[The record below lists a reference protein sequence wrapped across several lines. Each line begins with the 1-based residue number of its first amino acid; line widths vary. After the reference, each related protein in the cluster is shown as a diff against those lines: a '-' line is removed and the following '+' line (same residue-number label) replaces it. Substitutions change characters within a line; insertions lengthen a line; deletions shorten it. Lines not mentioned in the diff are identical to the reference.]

1 MAPSFPP
8 LLKKLPTPWCLT
20 FAPFPPSPT
29 CPFPIRHGSSLS
41 SYQASSL
48 DESYHAWPDNP
59 ASGVGIKAHPV
70 PSAWTCCLKI
80 SPFGREGS
88 GTGSTFPRLHYFMY
102 HQALFLQVSTIIL
115 IISKETALFPETGKP
130 MPSAI
135 VWEGGSNHEDKHVTD
150 KSLRL

>member
-59 ASGVGIKAHPV
+59 ASGVGIKTHPV

-88 GTGSTFPRLHYFMY
+88 GTGPTFPPNCTTLCTTRLYSCKSVLSSLLSLRKLHC
-102 HQALFLQVSTIIL
+102 
-115 IISKETALFPETGKP
+115 
-130 MPSAI
+130 
-135 VWEGGSNHEDKHVTD
+135 
-150 KSLRL
+150 SLRLGNQCHRQ